1 MCDGCLGQAFA
12 TGSGSMSRSGSIAED
27 PRFDGPSADDE
38 KFEGDKSESGNNPN
52 IGLTGWG
59 S

>member
-1 MCDGCLGQAFA
+1 MCDGCLGTEFA
-12 TGSGSMSRSGSIAED
+12 TGNGSMSRSGSIAED

-38 KFEGDKSESGNNPN
+38 KFEGDKSDSGNNTN